1 MSDES
6 NGGLSRRRLLGGAL
20 AVGAGAL
27 LRGQADAA
35 PEARK
40 LAIPTR
46 AFGKTGRTVTVFGLG
61 CFYVGGLGSDAAG
74 AEVVRHALDA
84 GCTYFDTA
92 PSYHAGASERR
103 VGLGLEGRRDEVF
116 LSTKTLERN
125 GTLARRELEASLK
138 RLRTDHVDLIQ
149 IHCVRTAADL
159 TAVLSPDGPLAA
171 LRRAKDEGLVRFVG
185 VTGHEDPRVMKAAV
199 ETDAFDSVLI
209 PLNPVDVHWA
219 SFVDGTLPTAVTKGI
234 ARVGMKVFASGRL
247 VRPADGKTKGLA
259 AEDCL
264 RFAYG
269 LDVSSAIVGC
279 STTEEVDVAVRV
291 AAEAKPLDAAA
302 RAALVADAKRFT
314 GNSGAGVE
322 WYKHPS

>member
-6 NGGLSRRRLLGGAL
+6 SGGLSRRRLLGGAL

-27 LRGQADAA
+27 LGGKASAA
-35 PEARK
+35 PEAK
-40 LAIPTR
+40 ELSIPTR
-46 AFGKTGRTVTVFGLG
+46 PFGKTGRTVTVFGLG

-74 AEVVRHALDA
+74 AEVVRRALDA

-92 PSYHAGASERR
+92 PSYHAGVSERR
-103 VGLGLEGRRDEVF
+103 VGIGLEGRRGDVF

-125 GTLARRELEASLK
+125 GALARRELEASLK
-138 RLRTDHVDLIQ
+138 RLKTDHVDLIQ

-159 TAVLSPDGPLAA
+159 ASVLAADGPLVA
-171 LRRAKDEGLVRFVG
+171 LRRAKEEGLVKFVG
-185 VTGHEDPRVMKAAV
+185 VTGHEDPKVMKAAI
-199 ETDAFDSVLI
+199 ETDAFDSVLL
-209 PLNPVDVHWA
+209 PLNPVDLHWA
-219 SFVDGTLPTAVTKGI
+219 SFVDGTLPAAVTKGM

-247 VRPADGKTKGLA
+247 VRPADGTAKGLA

-269 LDVSSAIVGC
+269 LDVSTTIVGC
-279 STTEEVDVAVRV
+279 STTDEVDLAARI

-302 RAALVADAKRFT
+302 RAALIADAKRFT
-314 GNSGAGVE
+314 GNTGDGVE
-322 WYKHPS
+322 WYKRPT

>member
-27 LRGQADAA
+27 LRGQAEAA
-35 PEARK
+35 PEVKK

-61 CFYVGGLGSDAAG
+61 CFYVGGAPNDADG
-74 AEVVRHALDA
+74 ADVVRRALDV

-103 VGLGLEGRRDEVF
+103 VGIGLEGRRKDVF

-125 GTLARRELEASLK
+125 GALARRELEASLK
-138 RLRTDHVDLIQ
+138 RLKTDHVDLIQ

-159 TAVLSPDGPLAA
+159 ASVLAPDGPLVA
-171 LRRAKDEGLVRFVG
+171 LRRAKDEGLVKFIG
-185 VTGHEDPRVMKAAV
+185 VTGHEDPKVMKASI

-209 PLNPVDVHWA
+209 PLNPVDLHWA

-247 VRPADGKTKGLA
+247 VRPADAKAKGLA

-269 LDVSSAIVGC
+269 LDVSAAIVGC
-279 STTEEVDVAVRV
+279 STTAEVDTAAKV

-302 RAALVADAKRFT
+302 RAALIEDAKRFT

-322 WYKHPS
+322 WYKQPG